1 MSVEEFD
8 FIVVGGGS
16 AGCVVAN
23 RLSADPRHRVL
34 LLEAGPEDRNFWIHL
49 PVGYAKNIYSPLS
62 WGFKT
67 EPDPGIDGRSLIWP
81 RGKVLGG
88 SSSLNGLVYIRG
100 QREDFDLWR
109 QLGNTGWGFDDVLP
123 YFRRAEGNER
133 GADELHGGDGPLH
146 VANAR
151 FRHLHC
157 AAFVEAAAAAG
168 IRRNDDFNGAEQD
181 GVGFYQL
188 TVRNGWRVSA
198 AAAYLTPVRGRAN
211 LRVETEALA
220 TRVLLDGRRATGVA
234 YLKDGVET
242 RVQARG
248 EVVLCGGAI
257 NSPHLLQLSGIGPG
271 ALLRSHG
278 ITPVHDL
285 PGVGEC
291 LQDHYQARLVYK
303 CVEAIS
309 FNNLSRSW
317 VQKLRAGIEWALFKS
332 GPLTVGAGV
341 VGMFV
346 RTRPELA
353 TPDVQYHVIPF
364 SADRPGEAF
373 HDFPGFTVS
382 ACQLRPESRGTVRLK
397 SPDPTAHPAIVPNYL
412 STRTDQEAVVAGL
425 RIGRKIMEMPQIR
438 RHVVEE
444 FLPGPAA
451 ASDADLL
458 AFARA
463 KGATIFHPTSTCRM
477 GPDGDAMAVTDPS
490 LRVRGIER
498 LRVADASVMPTVVSG
513 NTNAACIMIGEKLS
527 DLVLAD
533 AR

>member
-1 MSVEEFD
+1 MSSEEFD
-8 FIVVGGGS
+8 YIVVGAGS

-23 RLSADPRHRVL
+23 RLSADARNRVL

-49 PVGYAKNIYSPLS
+49 PIGYAKNIYSPLS
-62 WGFKT
+62 WGFQT
-67 EPDPGIDGRSLIWP
+67 EPDPGIAGRSLVWP

-88 SSSLNGLVYIRG
+88 SSSLNGLIYIRG
-100 QREDFDLWR
+100 QREDFDHWR
-109 QLGNTGWGFDDVLP
+109 QLGNTGWGFDDILP

-133 GADELHGGDGPLH
+133 GGDALHGGDGPLH

-151 FRHLHC
+151 YKHMHC

-168 IRRNDDFNGAEQD
+168 HARNDDFNGPSQD

-198 AAAYLTPVRGRAN
+198 AKAYLTPVRTRTN
-211 LRVETEALA
+211 LKVETDALA
-220 TRVLLDGRRATGVA
+220 ARIVLDGRRAVGVA
-234 YLKDGVET
+234 YLQGGQQ
-242 RVQARG
+242 RIAMARG
-248 EVVLCGGAI
+248 EIVVAGGAI
-257 NSPHLLQLSGIGPG
+257 NSPHLLQLSGIGPA
-271 ALLRSHG
+271 ALLKERG
-278 ITPVHDL
+278 IAPVVDL

-291 LQDHYQARLVYK
+291 LQDHYQARLVFK
-303 CVEAIS
+303 CVEPIS

-317 VQKLRAGIEWALFKS
+317 LQKARAGLEWALFRS

-341 VGMFV
+341 VGLFC

-364 SADRPGEAF
+364 SADKPGGEF

-382 ACQLRPESRGTVRLK
+382 ACQLRPESRGTIRLK
-397 SPDPTAHPAIVPNYL
+397 SADPREHPAIQPNYL
-412 STRTDQEAVVAGL
+412 STRTDQDTIVAGL
-425 RIGRKIMEMPQIR
+425 RLGRQIMAMPQMKP
-438 RHVVEE
+438 HVVEE
-444 FLPGPAA
+444 FLPGPTA
-451 ASDADLL
+451 ASDTELL

-477 GPDGDAMAVTDPS
+477 GPDGDAMAVTDPE

-498 LRVADASVMPTVVSG
+498 LRVADGSVMPTVVSG
-513 NTNAACIMIGEKLS
+513 NTNAACIMIGEKAS
-527 DLVLAD
+527 DLVLAA